1 MRWHAVDRD
10 SRLMNP
16 MSMGDKF
23 LKFLFLKELGAGTP
37 ELRSGRRSEVCRL
50 FWCVAPAHQ
59 IAER

>member
-1 MRWHAVDRD
+1 MDGASWRQRSWMMKPVNMA
-10 SRLMNP
+10 
-16 MSMGDKF
+16 DKF
-23 LKFLFLKELGAGTP
+23 SNFYFLKELVVGTP